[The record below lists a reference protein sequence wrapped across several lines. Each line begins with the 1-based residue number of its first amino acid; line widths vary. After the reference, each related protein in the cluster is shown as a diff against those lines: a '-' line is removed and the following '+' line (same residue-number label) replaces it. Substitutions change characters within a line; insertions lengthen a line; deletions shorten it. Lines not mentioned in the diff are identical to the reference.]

1 MLLVQRR
8 LTDEPKPICDG
19 RAGCEVLAAAY
30 LPRCLSHPKGY
41 GDGAEHADSVAE
53 D

>member
-8 LTDEPKPICDG
+8 LTDEPKPICDSG
-19 RAGCEVLAAAY
+19 AGCEVLAAAY
-30 LPRCLSHPKGY
+30 LPRSLSHPKGY
-41 GDGAEHADSVAE
+41 GDGAEHADSVTE

>member
-19 RAGCEVLAAAY
+19 RARCEVLPAAY
-30 LPRCLSHPKGY
+30 LPRCLSQPKGY
-41 GDGAEHADSVAE
+41 GDGAEHADAVPKN
-53 D
+53 

>member
-8 LTDEPKPICDG
+8 QTDEPKPICDS
-19 RAGCEVLAAAY
+19 RAGCEVLPAAY
-30 LPRCLSHPKGY
+30 LPRRLSHPEGY
-41 GDGAEHADSVAE
+41 GDGAEQADSVTE